1 LRSVAIVGAGITQFG
16 RRMILEGVG
25 RRITL
30 YSINKPSEVRF
41 GGYPENGIQT
51 SRMMFDVNDKELEL
65 DRVARET
72 IRIRGPRDKVLVLS

>member
-41 GGYPENGIQT
+41 GGYPENGI
-51 SRMMFDVNDKELEL
+51 RIYGIMFDVNDKELRIC
-65 DRVARET
+65 DRVAWET
-72 IRIRGPRDKVLVLS
+72 IRIRGPGDKVR